1 MKNKTRYS
9 QQQRQDDHIHPTT
22 EQLVQLGIALH
33 HDPAIEQA
41 AIGAALSTTGTF
53 QKLKRYLTKD
63 AFLDEKH
70 QSIYAAMDALTKRIE
85 KVDLLTVTH
94 ELKRMGLLGDA
105 VAKREGN
112 IVEMKANAAVPPH
125 YLAKCT
131 GVVLSDAHLE
141 DHCRILYEL
150 YMRREAVRQGFRF
163 MQHAQDLHHNI
174 FDIYEDIAKRTR
186 TINHAKV
193 LRHRTM
199 NDVMESGKNEPPSRR
214 ICGNLVK
221 ENEVCILFGDA
232 GSGKTILAFQ
242 MGDAASKGSPLFPD
256 EAEFVNE
263 TEPKLVI
270 YYDFEMQDHEL
281 YARYKPVNGSLR
293 FNDNYH
299 RSDLNPDF
307 LDLENADELIMNEI
321 LRDVEI
327 HKPGL
332 IIIDNITYISS
343 ESQDPAVATKL
354 MKKLCA
360 MQRRYQPLTIIVI
373 AHTPK
378 RDLSQPV
385 QSRHLAGAKNL
396 DNFAKSVIAISFS
409 KQDPDKRYIKQT
421 KCRNR
426 SDGYQP
432 YDETHVVDCAISR
445 SNGSLQYDFYGFS
458 KEQAHLTAKDYSE
471 VEAEAIRYAY
481 EERLRNNTSFREIA
495 KQLKQLY
502 DIDWAHTT
510 ITRKL
515 VNYHKEKDLDIAPL
529 APMGLAPFE
538 EDREKPQ

>member
-1 MKNKTRYS
+1 MKSKNRNTHRSLQDEHHPVS
-9 QQQRQDDHIHPTT
+9 QEQLAQFGISLQHDVYT
-22 EQLVQLGIALH
+22 EQAV
-33 HDPAIEQA
+33 
-41 AIGAALSTTGTF
+41 IGAALMVAGAF
-53 QKLKRYLTKD
+53 QKVKRYLPKA
-63 AFLDEKH
+63 AFFDEKH
-70 QSIYAAMDALTKRIE
+70 QSLYAAMDALTKRIE
-85 KVDLLTVTH
+85 KVDLITVTH
-94 ELKRMGLLGDA
+94 ELKHMGLLGENGVRKEDN
-105 VAKREGN
+105 V
-112 IVEMKANAAVPPH
+112 IEMKPNGTVPPH
-125 YLAKCT
+125 YIAECT
-131 GVVLSDAHLE
+131 NYVLSDANLE

-150 YMRREAVRQGFRF
+150 YMRREAVRHGFRF
-163 MQHAQDLHHNI
+163 MEQAQNLHNNV
-174 FDIYEDIAKRTR
+174 FEVYEDIAKHTR
-186 TINHAKV
+186 IVNPSKV

-199 NDVMESGKNEPPSRR
+199 NEVMESGKNEAPSRR

-242 MGDAASKGSPLFPD
+242 MGDAASKGTPLFPN

-270 YYDFEMQDHEL
+270 YYDFEMQDNEL
-281 YARYKPVNGSLR
+281 YARYKPVNGTLR
-293 FNDNYH
+293 FNENYH

-354 MKKLCA
+354 MKRLCA
-360 MQRRYQPLTIIVI
+360 MQRRYPPLTIIVI

-396 DNFAKSVIAISFS
+396 DNFAKSVTAISFS

-426 SDGYQP
+426 TDGYQP
-432 YDETHVVDCAISR
+432 FDENHVIECAISR
-445 SNGSLQYDFYGFS
+445 NDGSLQYDFYGFS
-458 KEQAHLTAKDYSE
+458 SELAHLTAKDHSE

-481 EERLRNNTSFREIA
+481 EDRVKNGTSFRDIA
-495 KQLKQLY
+495 IQLKQLY

-510 ITRKL
+510 ISRKL
-515 VNYHKEKDLDIAPL
+515 AAHRQGLGHDEESNCNPL
-529 APMGLAPFE
+529 
-538 EDREKPQ
+538 

>member
-1 MKNKTRYS
+1 MKSKNRNTHRTGQEDHHPVS
-9 QQQRQDDHIHPTT
+9 Q
-22 EQLVQLGIALH
+22 EQLVQFGVTLQ
-33 HDPAIEQA
+33 HDFTTEQA
-41 AIGAALSTTGTF
+41 VIGAALMTAGAF
-53 QKLKRYLTKD
+53 QKVKRYLPKA
-63 AFLDEKH
+63 AFFEEKH
-70 QSIYAAMDALTKRIE
+70 RSLYEAMDTLTKRVE

-94 ELKRMGLLGDA
+94 ELRGLGLLGENGIKKEDN
-105 VAKREGN
+105 V
-112 IVEMKANAAVPPH
+112 IEMKPNAAVPQH
-125 YLAKCT
+125 YLAECSNA
-131 GVVLSDAHLE
+131 VLTDAHLE

-163 MQHAQDLHHNI
+163 MQQAQNLHHNI
-174 FDIYEDIAKRTR
+174 FDIYDDIAKRTR
-186 TINHAKV
+186 TINPAKV

-199 NDVMESGKNEPPSRR
+199 NDVMESGKNEAPSRR

-242 MGDAASKGSPLFPD
+242 MGNAASKGIPLFPD
-256 EAEFVNE
+256 EPEFVNE
-263 TEPKLVI
+263 TKPKLVI
-270 YYDFEMQDHEL
+270 YYDFEMQDNEL
-281 YARYKPVNGSLR
+281 YARYSPTNGVLR

-321 LRDVEI
+321 QRDVEI

-360 MQRRYQPLTIIVI
+360 LQRRYPPLTILVI

-426 SDGYQP
+426 SDNYQA
-432 YDETHVVDCAISR
+432 YDETHVVDCVISR
-445 SNGSLQYDFYGFS
+445 NDGFLQYDFYGFS
-458 KEQAHLTAKDYSE
+458 NEQTHLTAKDHSE

-481 EERLRNNTSFREIA
+481 DERVKNNTSFRDIA

-510 ITRKL
+510 ISRKL
-515 VNYHKEKDLDIAPL
+515 VNYRKEKDLDIAP
-529 APMGLAPFE
+529 
-538 EDREKPQ
+538 EDRDKPI

>member
-1 MKNKTRYS
+1 MKSKSHNTHRTGQDE
-9 QQQRQDDHIHPTT
+9 QQPISKEQLAQFGISLQHDVST
-22 EQLVQLGIALH
+22 EQAV
-33 HDPAIEQA
+33 
-41 AIGAALSTTGTF
+41 IGAALMVAGAF
-53 QKLKRYLTKD
+53 QKVKRYLPKA
-63 AFLDEKH
+63 AFFEEKH
-70 QSIYAAMDALTKRIE
+70 QSLYAAMDALTKRIE

-94 ELKRMGLLGDA
+94 ELRHMRLLGENGVRKQDN
-105 VAKREGN
+105 V
-112 IVEMKANAAVPPH
+112 IEMKPNGTVPPH
-125 YLAKCT
+125 YIAECT
-131 GVVLSDAHLE
+131 NYVLSDANLE

-150 YMRREAVRQGFRF
+150 YMRREAVRHGFRF
-163 MQHAQDLHHNI
+163 MQQAHNMHNNV
-174 FDIYEDIAKRTR
+174 FEVYEDIAKHTR
-186 TINHAKV
+186 IVNPAKV

-199 NDVMESGKNEPPSRR
+199 NEVMESGKNEAPSRR

-242 MGDAASKGSPLFPD
+242 MGDAASKGTPLFPD
-256 EAEFVNE
+256 EPEFVNE
-263 TEPKLVI
+263 STPKLVI
-270 YYDFEMQDHEL
+270 YYDFEMQDNEL
-281 YARYKPVNGSLR
+281 YARYKPENGILR
-293 FNDNYH
+293 FNENYH

-327 HKPGL
+327 YKPQL
-332 IIIDNITYISS
+332 VIIDNITYISS

-360 MQRRYQPLTIIVI
+360 LQRRYPPLTIIVI

-378 RDLSQPV
+378 RDQSQPV

-409 KQDPDKRYIKQT
+409 KQDADKRYIKQT

-426 SDGYQP
+426 SDNQQP
-432 YDETHVVDCAISR
+432 FDETHVIDCVIAKTK
-445 SNGSLQYDFYGFS
+445 GSLQYDFYGFS
-458 KEQAHLTAKDYSE
+458 NEQAHLVAKDHSE

-481 EERLRNNTSFREIA
+481 EDRMKNKTSFRDIA
-495 KQLKQLY
+495 TNLKQLY

-510 ITRKL
+510 IIRKL
-515 VNYHKEKDLDIAPL
+515 VAYRKEKDLDIAP
-529 APMGLAPFE
+529 
-538 EDREKPQ
+538 EDRDKPI

>member
-1 MKNKTRYS
+1 MKNKHRYS
-9 QQQRQDDHIHPTT
+9 QQHRQDDHAHPSP
-22 EQLVQLGIALH
+22 EQLAQFGIALH
-33 HDPAIEQA
+33 HDPTIEQA

-63 AFLDEKH
+63 AFLDERH

-105 VAKREGN
+105 AAKREGN
-112 IVEMKANAAVPPH
+112 IVEIKANAAVPTH
-125 YLAKCT
+125 YLAECT

-150 YMRREAVRQGFRF
+150 FLRREAVRQGLRF
-163 MQHAQDLHHNI
+163 IQQAQNLHHDI
-174 FDIYEDIAKRTR
+174 FETYEDIAKRTR

-199 NDVMESGKNEPPSRR
+199 NDVMEAGKNEPPSRR

-242 MGDAASKGSPLFPD
+242 MGDAASKGIPLFPN

-293 FNDNYH
+293 FNDTYH

-471 VEAEAIRYAY
+471 VEAEAICFAY
-481 EERLRNNTSFREIA
+481 EERTKNGTSFRDIG

-502 DIDWAHTT
+502 DIEWAHTT
-510 ITRKL
+510 ISRKL
-515 VNYHKEKDLDIAPL
+515 VAYRKEKGLDN
-529 APMGLAPFE
+529 GHLAPFG
-538 EDREKPQ
+538 EDTENPT